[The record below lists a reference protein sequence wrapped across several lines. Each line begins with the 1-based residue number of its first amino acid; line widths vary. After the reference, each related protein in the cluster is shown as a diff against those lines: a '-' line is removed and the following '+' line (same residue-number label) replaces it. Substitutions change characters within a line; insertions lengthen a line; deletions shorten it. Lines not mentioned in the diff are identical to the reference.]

1 MSTKVSQ
8 DNVLV
13 LASSS
18 PRRRQILIDLGVSFS
33 VQSAD
38 IDEQV
43 HAAELPIDYV
53 QRLALEKC
61 QRVLSRSDQEITVLG
76 SDTSV
81 IIGAQILGK
90 PQSEQQA
97 VDMLMSLSG
106 NWHKV
111 MTAVAI
117 LNRDKQRQIVVCSD
131 VEFCHLNEQMCRRY
145 WSTGEPADKAGSY
158 AIQGIGA
165 RFVRQIRGSYSAIVG
180 LPVAETA
187 ELLAEFEIPI
197 WKF

>member
-8 DNVLV
+8 DKVLV

-18 PRRRQILIDLGVSFS
+18 PRRRQILNDLGVSFS

>member
-1 MSTKVSQ
+1 MNYHPPVG
-8 DNVLV
+8 NVLV
-13 LASSS
+13 LASAS
-18 PRRRQILIDLGVSFS
+18 PRRRQILADLGVSFS

-38 IDEQV
+38 IDERV
-43 HAAELPIDYV
+43 NAGELAVDYV
-53 QRLALEKC
+53 QRLAREKC
-61 QRVLSRSDQEITVLG
+61 QRVLSMSSEQVTVLG

-81 IIGAQILGK
+81 VIDGQILGK
-90 PQSEQQA
+90 PKSEQQA

-111 MTAVAI
+111 MTAVAV
-117 LNRDKQRQIVVCSD
+117 LNRDKLRQVVVCSD
-131 VEFCHLNEQMCRRY
+131 VEFCQLNEQMCRRY

-180 LPVAETA
+180 LPVVETA
-187 ELLAEFEIPI
+187 ELLSEFEIPI